1 MIAKNYRAD
10 MSRKTLVGHSY
21 GALFGFHVLFT
32 RPEMFNGYI
41 FGSPS
46 LWFNRGVIFRNEEA
60 WACSGRK
67 LSARIHMVAGSFEAV
82 APGPRYNTA
91 NDLVADMERMRLKL
105 TSGGHPAL
113 LVTSEVAQGEDHLTV
128 FPDVVTRG
136 LLAVLPGHGPY
147 TGG

>member
-1 MIAKNYRAD
+1 

-32 RPEMFNGYI
+32 RPEMFSSYV

-46 LWFNRGVIFRNEEA
+46 LWFDRGVMFRTEEA
-60 WACSGRK
+60 WARSGRK
-67 LSARIHMVAGSFEAV
+67 LSARIHMVTGSYEAI
-82 APGPRYNTA
+82 APGPRYNTT
-91 NDLVADMERMRLKL
+91 NDLVADMERMRRILASRDHAGL
-105 TSGGHPAL
+105 TI
-113 LVTSEVAQGEDHLTV
+113 TSEVAQGEDHLTV

-136 LLAVLPGHGPY
+136 LLAVLPGRGPY